1 MKKLTS
7 LAVLLALFSPAAV
20 RAAEGG
26 IRAAVVMQST
36 SAEMRTVSPVRSVGR
51 ESLVPGVVYEVTS
64 KDGAPVELKIDANRV
79 AVAPPGTVRVRDC
92 TAAELSQAQA
102 KFNALKPDAQR
113 DAKKKIADARS
124 SAACATCPK
133 VQASAQKNSAAQT
146 KAMKEQKEA
155 LLKEA
160 LAWASAS

>member
-1 MKKLTS
+1 
-7 LAVLLALFSPAAV
+7 
-20 RAAEGG
+20 
-26 IRAAVVMQST
+26 
-36 SAEMRTVSPVRSVGR
+36 MRTVSPVRSVGR

-64 KDGAPVELKIDANRV
+64 KDGAPVELKIDATRV

-102 KFNALKPDAQR
+102 KINALKPDAQR

-124 SAACATCPK
+124 NAACATGPK
-133 VQASAQKNSAAQT
+133 VQASAQKNYAAQT

>member
-1 MKKLTS
+1 
-7 LAVLLALFSPAAV
+7 V

-26 IRAAVVMQST
+26 VRAAVVMQST

-64 KDGAPVELKIDANRV
+64 KEGAPVELKIDATRV

-113 DAKKKIADARS
+113 DSKKKIADARS

-133 VQASAQKNSAAQT
+133 VQASAQKNYATQT
-146 KAMKEQKEA
+146 KGPERAKRGATQGSARLGLGELRVGAGERFSG
-155 LLKEA
+155 LLRDFQA
-160 LAWASAS
+160 

>member
-1 MKKLTS
+1 M
-7 LAVLLALFSPAAV
+7 
-20 RAAEGG
+20 
-26 IRAAVVMQST
+26 VMQST

-64 KDGAPVELKIDANRV
+64 KEGAPVELKIDATRV

-113 DAKKKIADARS
+113 DSKKKIADARS

-133 VQASAQKNSAAQT
+133 VQASAQKNYATQT
-146 KAMKEQKEA
+146 KGPERAKRGATQGSARLGLGELRVGAGERFSG
-155 LLKEA
+155 LLRVFQA
-160 LAWASAS
+160 

>member
-1 MKKLTS
+1 
-7 LAVLLALFSPAAV
+7 
-20 RAAEGG
+20 
-26 IRAAVVMQST
+26 MQST

-64 KDGAPVELKIDANRV
+64 KEGAPVELKIDATRV

-113 DAKKKIADARS
+113 DSKKKIADARS

-133 VQASAQKNSAAQT
+133 VQASAQKNYATQT
-146 KAMKEQKEA
+146 KGPERAKRGATQGSARLGLGELRVGAGERFSG
-155 LLKEA
+155 LLRDFQA
-160 LAWASAS
+160 